1 MSKSIFV
8 CSNCQKAF
16 YGNSG
21 ERLHCPDCDRLLKE
35 TDCNYAS
42 WKNYSNGEKRELINI
57 YCYRNNTISKSEAL
71 SKMLITSGFNFDGY
85 TVTKYSGYISGDDA
99 VEVDRGFAYFGRNTK
114 DGLMR
119 SLVEIRRNALQELK
133 EAAYDLGCNAIIGVD
148 FDYITLDPQTADI
161 TGRTVYQP
169 YIFGVTANGN
179 AVVIEKNGED
189 VIAEEAT
196 DFQVKEDIWVCRCGM
211 ENPIEQSV
219 CLNCGRSLPGFMTD
233 ANGLMSG
240 DEIINLIEGEERSM
254 SILEIIKGLDESTLA
269 VSKSDLLE
277 IANRFA
283 YTERMYGKNG
293 ERCLKTIK
301 EYLAPKE

>member
-1 MSKSIFV
+1 MSQSIFV
-8 CSNCQKAF
+8 CTNCEKAF
-16 YGNSG
+16 YGRTG

-35 TDCNYAS
+35 TDCSYIT
-42 WKNYSNGEKRELINI
+42 WKNYSIGERRELINT
-57 YCYRNNTISKSEAL
+57 YCYKNGKNSKTEAL

-114 DGLMR
+114 DGLMNA
-119 SLVEIRRNALQELK
+119 LVEIRRNALQELK
-133 EAAYDLGCNAIIGVD
+133 EAAYNLGCNAIIGVD

-161 TGRTVYQP
+161 AGHTVYQP

-196 DFQVKEDIWVCRCGM
+196 EFQINDETWMCRCGM
-211 ENPIEQSV
+211 ENPIEYSV
-219 CLNCGRSLPGFMTD
+219 CINCGRSLPGYLTGASGMT
-233 ANGLMSG
+233 G
-240 DEIINLIEGEERSM
+240 DEIMNLIEVENSSM

-269 VSKSDLLE
+269 VSKGDLLE
-277 IANRFA
+277 IANKFA

-293 ERCLKTIK
+293 ERCIKAIK
-301 EYLAPKE
+301 EYLATQK